1 MQQQN
6 DGKGALFFSYFQL
19 RADAD
24 PCSFILTTWQQ
35 NSPNLNEDVI
45 WSQTMVNFLCC
56 RVLSFCHFKGEKQ
69 AAIRGQSDTFLAFL
83 ECSGAFYIVF

>member
-45 WSQTMVNFLCC
+45 
-56 RVLSFCHFKGEKQ
+56 
-69 AAIRGQSDTFLAFL
+69 
-83 ECSGAFYIVF
+83 